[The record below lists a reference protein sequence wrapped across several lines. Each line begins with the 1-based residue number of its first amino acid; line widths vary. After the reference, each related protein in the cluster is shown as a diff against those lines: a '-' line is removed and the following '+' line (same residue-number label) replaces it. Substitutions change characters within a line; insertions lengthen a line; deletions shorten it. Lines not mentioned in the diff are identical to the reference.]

1 MIRVLITGMSGTG
14 KSTVIAELAARGYRA
29 IDTDY
34 DDWHEWVEVDGELD
48 WVWRED
54 RMRELLASDDPG
66 LLFVFGTSVNQGMF
80 YPRFDHVILL
90 SAPTPLIVERL
101 KSRRNN
107 PYGKSSEELSRVLGH
122 IATVEPLLRRGAT
135 AEVLTDVP
143 LDEVVQ
149 QILDLVGAGEVSPG
163 ADGH

>member
-14 KSTVIAELAARGYRA
+14 KSTVITELAALRYHA

-48 WVWRED
+48 WVWREE
-54 RMRELLASDDPG
+54 RMRELLASDEPG
-66 LLFVFGTSVNQGMF
+66 LLFVSGTSVNQGKF
-80 YPRFDHVILL
+80 YPRFDHIILL

-101 KSRRNN
+101 KNRTNN
-107 PYGKSSEELSRVLGH
+107 PYGKSSEELTRVLGH

-135 AEVLTDVP
+135 AEIRTDVP
-143 LDEVVQ
+143 VDEVVQ
-149 QILDLVGAGEVSPG
+149 TILELVGVGEG
-163 ADGH
+163 A